1 MKEQDYMNLMGTIR
15 GEYLEEAVSWDG
27 SERRRI
33 RQIRRMTVSFGAV
46 AAALAIVV
54 GMIAYKEQKQKI
66 PTADSVPESSTV
78 STPDES
84 SAVVDHAQQINLFG
98 GYGEL
103 HPVRGRNGIICYDN
117 DYIYEFGDKWALHS
131 GGRIEHMG
139 DGEWPEDLYQ
149 SEDGFFRIHDN
160 KLFET
165 DSFGNETELMNFAAY
180 SLPIEPSAKI
190 IRQVGRLGD
199 RMIALMYMDGTTP
212 DYKILIVDLQTGTVA
227 EQPDSSYAEL
237 FPDSETGYYAL
248 SLNSASMGAV
258 KHYELVNGALKE
270 EQAAEKPDADY
281 VINSATIRGQKLY
294 YYGIRSDGSDN
305 FVVRDLR
312 TGDTT
317 ETAIDAYSNL
327 YVSDVLI
334 HTEIKNEAFS
344 IYKSTLDF
352 ENEELIFSV
361 PIDLY
366 LDTSLY
372 GVPKQNKGFDM
383 LYASDDLVISQLPFE
398 YSESYVC
405 PTRHGEEYVLI
416 DLHTGKALYFG
427 KNYDMGQE
435 PESTSAAPVVTVTA
449 AETSGTAATTVL
461 TTDTAAVTTTVA
473 SSMTEEQRK
482 ALAKELIR
490 NYCYSVE
497 SLAYGSSDN
506 LDISDMREVAEA
518 NAFGGTDQIQYAR
531 VKGMHSIAEI
541 RQEMQKHVTGA
552 AYEELI
558 SFMEGRAGSCAG
570 KPVYRE
576 FDGKLYSNIMGK
588 GAEFMGWLWDTMTV
602 EQITE
607 NGFTVTVKEESYGG
621 DIIIHRFECT
631 DLQDGTDHSFRVSRH
646 TEEDTGKTLSGEPVS

>member
-1 MKEQDYMNLMGTIR
+1 MKEQDYMNIMGAIR

-46 AAALAIVV
+46 AAALAVVV
-54 GMIAYKEQKQKI
+54 GMIAYKANKDRIEI
-66 PTADSVPESSTV
+66 ANSVPESSIV

-84 SAVVDHAQQINLFG
+84 SQVPVIEQETNLFG
-98 GYGEL
+98 GHGEVRQIQNTMGSMLYDDEYLYLGMSKVSLLQSGKYIPMDESAYPAGLMTDGRTLFRL
-103 HPVRGRNGIICYDN
+103 H
-117 DYIYEFGDKWALHS
+117 
-131 GGRIEHMG
+131 
-139 DGEWPEDLYQ
+139 DG
-149 SEDGFFRIHDN
+149 

-165 DSFGNETELMNFAAY
+165 DSYGNETELMNLSDY
-180 SLPIEPSAKI
+180 QLPENSSFFGIKKLSS
-190 IRQVGRLGD
+190 
-199 RMIALMYMDGTTP
+199 RMLVLQSSEENPQQTVI
-212 DYKILIVDLQTGTVA
+212 DLQGKKALKTDQVRSVMGA
-227 EQPDSSYAEL
+227 AG
-237 FPDSETGYYAL
+237 ETGYYAMDDTDG
-248 SLNSASMGAV
+248 SLYLVTLNNGTLKTENVLGPVYSQNEATCSIDSAKLDG
-258 KHYELVNGALKE
+258 G
-270 EQAAEKPDADY
+270 
-281 VINSATIRGQKLY
+281 KLY
-294 YYGIRSDGSDN
+294 MIAREITNDEGGYIKWHIVRDLATGKMVKTELPGNQNIYLGSALIRSAIEDGAFTVYRSNLDLSNETRILHLPVSDYID
-305 FVVRDLR
+305 VQTYGMPDVPLVETVTESPDLVRLVLPVTDSKGSLFRTLHGEESVIIDLR
-312 TGDTT
+312 TGKTVFTGPDYNDNA
-317 ETAIDAYSNL
+317 EPDNA
-327 YVSDVLI
+327 VS
-334 HTEIKNEAFS
+334 
-344 IYKSTLDF
+344 
-352 ENEELIFSV
+352 
-361 PIDLY
+361 
-366 LDTSLY
+366 
-372 GVPKQNKGFDM
+372 
-383 LYASDDLVISQLPFE
+383 
-398 YSESYVC
+398 
-405 PTRHGEEYVLI
+405 
-416 DLHTGKALYFG
+416 
-427 KNYDMGQE
+427 
-435 PESTSAAPVVTVTA
+435 VTA
-449 AETSGTAATTVL
+449 AEAAGTTAETTVL
-461 TTDTAAVTTTVA
+461 TTETSAVTTAVTTD
-473 SSMTEEQRK
+473 SMTEEQRK